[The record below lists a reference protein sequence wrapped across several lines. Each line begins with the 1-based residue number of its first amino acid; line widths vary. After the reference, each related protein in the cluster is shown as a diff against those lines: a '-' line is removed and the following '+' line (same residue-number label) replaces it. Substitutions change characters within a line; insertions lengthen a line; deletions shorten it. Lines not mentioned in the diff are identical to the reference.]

1 MRASVANRTFA
12 RAWLALG
19 YAFLYVPIVA
29 LVVYSFN
36 DSPVPNVWRGFTL
49 RWYAALPEDREL
61 IAGLALSLK
70 VAIATACASVVLGTL
85 AAFALVRYRRFF
97 GSTLFS
103 GMVAAPLVMP
113 EVIIGLSLLL
123 MLVSLQ
129 RLTEAAFG
137 VGIPERGMLT
147 IWFGHLL
154 LGMAYATVVVRARL
168 QTLNPQ
174 LEEAALDLGARPWQV
189 FWLVTL
195 PMIGQALLSAFLL
208 TFTLSLDDVVLS
220 AVPLR
225 PWRDDDAAGHLLAR
239 PPRPEPER
247 QRGGDDHHHVRRGRR
262 RRRELSARAQRA
274 PAHPRRRA
282 RRAASGMSEAS
293 AAQRALA
300 YLALAA
306 SMAIVGGYVGFS
318 KALVI
323 VFPVF
328 LLAGLRFAI
337 AAVAMAPWLRRPATE
352 AVLDARSRRLLFL
365 ESFFGNFLFSIFML
379 YGMRQ
384 SSALAAGVI
393 MAAMPAVVGLLSW
406 LLLGERIGARIAAA
420 IACAIAGIGL
430 VALARDAEGELA
442 SGSLAGSALL
452 LAAVTCEALYVVIGK
467 KLTAS
472 LGPKRI
478 SALINLW
485 GLVLVAP
492 LALWQ
497 LVDFSPRYID
507 WSYWALLFV
516 YAIACERGHRVA
528 LDDRHAPRSRG
539 IGRDLHGVPAGQRGR
554 RRRRLL
560 RRALHRDANRGVR
573 AGARRGHAGDMAG
586 AAARLSVACASRA
599 RRDTVAG
606 ASPFSAGSLHT

>member
-1 MRASVANRTFA
+1 
-12 RAWLALG
+12 
-19 YAFLYVPIVA
+19 
-29 LVVYSFN
+29 
-36 DSPVPNVWRGFTL
+36 
-49 RWYAALPEDREL
+49 
-61 IAGLALSLK
+61 
-70 VAIATACASVVLGTL
+70 
-85 AAFALVRYRRFF
+85 
-97 GSTLFS
+97 
-103 GMVAAPLVMP
+103 
-113 EVIIGLSLLL
+113 
-123 MLVSLQ
+123 
-129 RLTEAAFG
+129 
-137 VGIPERGMLT
+137 
-147 IWFGHLL
+147 
-154 LGMAYATVVVRARL
+154 
-168 QTLNPQ
+168 
-174 LEEAALDLGARPWQV
+174 
-189 FWLVTL
+189 
-195 PMIGQALLSAFLL
+195 
-208 TFTLSLDDVVLS
+208 
-220 AVPLR
+220 
-225 PWRDDDAAGHLLAR
+225 
-239 PPRPEPER
+239 
-247 QRGGDDHHHVRRGRR
+247 
-262 RRRELSARAQRA
+262 
-274 PAHPRRRA
+274 
-282 RRAASGMSEAS
+282 MSEAS

-337 AAVAMAPWLRRPATE
+337 AAVAMAPWLPRPPTE
-352 AVLDARSRRLLFL
+352 AMLDARSRRLLFL

-516 YAIACERGHRVA
+516 YAIAASVVTVWLWMTGM
-528 LDDRHAPRSRG
+528 RH
-539 IGRDLHGVPAGQRGR
+539 VPAASAGIFTVFLPVSAAAVGVAFYGERFTAMQIAAFALALGGVMLATWPVR
-554 RRRRLL
+554 RR
-560 RRALHRDANRGVR
+560 D
-573 AGARRGHAGDMAG
+573 
-586 AAARLSVACASRA
+586 
-599 RRDTVAG
+599 
-606 ASPFSAGSLHT
+606 